1 MRIETLEFINT
12 SLINAGIN
20 YEFGEWTSNTVPSP
34 YFVGEYEEIEPDTE
48 DGLQVVSFLLTGFGR
63 RNWLELERAKTT
75 IEKLFSKTVGKT
87 AILGDVGIAVF
98 YDRALIVPTGDAELK
113 RIEIRLT
120 IKEWS
125 VN

>member
-1 MRIETLEFINT
+1 MKIETLEFIKT

-34 YFVGEYEEIEPDTE
+34 YFVGEYEEIEPETE
-48 DGLQVVSFLLTGFGR
+48 DGLQEISFLLTGFTRGT
-63 RNWLELERAKTT
+63 WLELEQAKTT
-75 IEKLFSKTVGKT
+75 IEKLFSETVGKT
-87 AILGDVGIAVF
+87 AILDNAGVAIF

>member
-1 MRIETLEFINT
+1 MKIEVLKFISDTLT
-12 SLINAGIN
+12 DGGIN
-20 YEFGEWTSNTVPSP
+20 YEFGEWTSETVPSP
-34 YFVGEYEEIEPDTE
+34 YWVGEYEEIEPETE
-48 DGLQVVSFLLTGFGR
+48 DGLQETSFLLTGTGR
-63 RNWLELERAKTT
+63 NTWFELEVARQK
-75 IEKLFSKTVGKT
+75 IEKLFSKTTGKT
-87 AILGDVGIAVF
+87 AILDESGVAIF

>member
-1 MRIETLEFINT
+1 MKIETLEFINT
-12 SLINAGIN
+12 SLINAGID

-48 DGLQVVSFLLTGFGR
+48 DGLQEISFLLTGTTRGS
-63 RNWLELERAKTT
+63 WLELETAKTI

-87 AILGDVGIAVF
+87 AILDSAGVAVF
-98 YDRALIVPTGDAELK
+98 YDRALIIPTGDAELK
-113 RIEIRLT
+113 RMEIRLN

>member
-1 MRIETLEFINT
+1 MKIETLEFINT

-20 YEFGEWTSNTVPSP
+20 YEFGEWTSNAVPSP
-34 YFVGEYEEIEPDTE
+34 YFVGEYEEIESDTE
-48 DGLQVVSFLLTGFGR
+48 DGLQEISFLLTGTTRGS
-63 RNWLELERAKTT
+63 WIELETAKTI

-87 AILGDVGIAVF
+87 AILDQTGIAVF

-113 RIEIRLT
+113 RMEIRLT

>member
-1 MRIETLEFINT
+1 MRIETLGFISETLVNG
-12 SLINAGIN
+12 GIN
-20 YEFGEWTSNTVPSP
+20 YEFGEWTSDEIPSV
-34 YFVGEYEEIEPDTE
+34 YFVGEYEEIEPETE
-48 DGLQVVSFLLTGFGR
+48 DGLQEVSFLLTGFTRGK
-63 RNWLELERAKTT
+63 WLELEQAKDT

-87 AILGDVGIAVF
+87 AILDHAGIAIF

-125 VN
+125 VI